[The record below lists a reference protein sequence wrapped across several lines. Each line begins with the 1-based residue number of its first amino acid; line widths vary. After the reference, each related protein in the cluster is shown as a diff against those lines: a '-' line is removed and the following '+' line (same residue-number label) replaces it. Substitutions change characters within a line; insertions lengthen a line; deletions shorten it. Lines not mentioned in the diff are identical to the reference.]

1 MGSSGELLSIASS
14 DARRAVQVLWAIA
27 VAAAATSAL
36 VTSAIFLIGISVPL
50 GLLVLL
56 GAPPA
61 LYGLHRLAAPLH
73 RSSHVEQARAA
84 DGGGRGHRPRARRA
98 GAEGDRRRGRG
109 GRRATAAV
117 SAASLRAS
125 VRAAAAGN
133 VLEAAN
139 VLAGGLLLALVAL
152 VGGRLA
158 ASGDISVGELVAA
171 VGLTQFLIGPLQ
183 RVAWAAGMFAGARA
197 SADRAAA
204 VLAAPRVVAGG
215 EQPAPARRAA
225 SSRWARRAA
234 RTTRAVALPGR
245 DGGWPG

>member
-1 MGSSGELLSIASS
+1 MATDLVRGG
-14 DARRAVQVLWAIA
+14 RVLKGIGAE
-27 VAAAATSAL
+27 AAAATR
-36 VTSAIFLIGISVPL
+36 
-50 GLLVLL
+50 
-56 GAPPA
+56 
-61 LYGLHRLAAPLH
+61 YR
-73 RSSHVEQARAA
+73 
-84 DGGGRGHRPRARRA
+84 
-98 GAEGDRRRGRG
+98 
-109 GRRATAAV
+109 AV

-204 VLAAPRVVAGG
+204 VLAAPAGG
-215 EQPAPARRAA
+215 RGRRARRAGGSA
-225 SSRWARRAA
+225 GSARAGPRGHPLVEVAAGEHVGLVSPTPPRRPPLLRRARAPQRRTRDEFLDGLALGDVRAQRSAHRA
-234 RTTRAVALPGR
+234 RARGR
-245 DGGWPG
+245 P